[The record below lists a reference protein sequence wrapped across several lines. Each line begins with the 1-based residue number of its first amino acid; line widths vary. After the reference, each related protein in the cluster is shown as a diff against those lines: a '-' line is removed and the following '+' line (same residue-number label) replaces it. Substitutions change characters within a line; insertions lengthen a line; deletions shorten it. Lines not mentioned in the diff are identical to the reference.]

1 MKTMERTVQLP
12 EEAAQL
18 LEIYAEEHATSVPDL
33 LTRFARRLQPRAP
46 HPDNLK
52 FTGTVPA
59 DIGARAEHRRHLE
72 RKHR

>member
-12 EEAAQL
+12 EEAAHL
-18 LEIYAEEHATSVPDL
+18 LETYANEHAISLAEL
-33 LTRFARRLQPRAP
+33 LARYARRLQPRAP
-46 HPDNLK
+46 HPANLE

-59 DIGARAEHRRHLE
+59 DTDAREEHRQHLE

>member
-12 EEAAQL
+12 DEAARL
-18 LEIYAEEHATSVPDL
+18 LATYAEEHALSVAEL
-33 LTRFARRLQPRAP
+33 LTRYARRLQPRAP
-46 HPDNLK
+46 HPANLE

-59 DIGARAEHRRHLE
+59 DTDARAEHRQHLE